1 MEFEE
6 NMSVTVFRKGD
17 LIAFGGSFDLIELT
31 NDIDFRK
38 MTPRSKVKGN
48 ILTLHFEDE
57 QDAVTL
63 QKANQW
69 EDGKMQFAQIVRKEK
84 DEMVGEMVQ
93 VNKRFATEKGI
104 FFAVEKAGFEEIR
117 ESALAFECSVVHG
130 YDLRHSREMR
140 QAVLVVKMKK
150 NKNLLLTQL
159 SM

>member
-31 NDIDFRK
+31 NDIDFKK

-57 QDAVTL
+57 QDVVTL

-69 EDGKMQFAQIVRKEK
+69 EDGKMQFFLI
-84 DEMVGEMVQ
+84 
-93 VNKRFATEKGI
+93 
-104 FFAVEKAGFEEIR
+104 
-117 ESALAFECSVVHG
+117 L
-130 YDLRHSREMR
+130 
-140 QAVLVVKMKK
+140 
-150 NKNLLLTQL
+150 
-159 SM
+159 